1 MNEIIIEKKKKQRAR
16 KENFIANLYILPIFL
31 SFIVFA
37 AIPMVMSVLF
47 SFTSYNPI
55 KHNYFFSV
63 FPEIFNGIEWY
74 KALFTNL
81 AYSESFKNACLN
93 TLFYLFEVPIS
104 ITIGAFFAWLINS
117 KNICGGKIYKMLFY
131 VPVVSSAVAV
141 NLVWRYIFDHDYGIV
156 NQMLNTTTI
165 YWLRDPILVKIAIN
179 IKNVWARIGACII
192 LISATMDTVD
202 QSIYEAADI
211 DGAGEIKKF
220 FKLTL
225 PHLVPVIFYLLII
238 GINGAMQTYV
248 DSKIFAQGAY
258 EAQSLVFF
266 IWQKGIETYN
276 YGIASA
282 ASVLLSIVMFALTLL
297 QFKISQ
303 KGVNE

>member
-1 MNEIIIEKKKKQRAR
+1 MDEIIIDKKKKQRAI

-31 SFIVFA
+31 SFTVFA
-37 AIPMVMSVLF
+37 AIPMAMSVLF

-55 KHNYFFSV
+55 KHNNFFSV
-63 FPEIFNGIEWY
+63 LPEIFNGIEWY

-117 KNICGGKIYKMLFY
+117 KSIHGGKVYKMLFY

-156 NQMLNTTTI
+156 NQLLNTTTI

-202 QSIYEAADI
+202 KSIYEAADI

-220 FKLTL
+220 FRLTL

-248 DSKIFAQGAY
+248 DSKIFAEGAY

-282 ASVLLSIVMFALTLL
+282 ASVLLSIIMFALTLL

>member
-1 MNEIIIEKKKKQRAR
+1 MNEIIIEKKRRQRAR
-16 KENFIANLYILPIFL
+16 KENLIANLYILPIFL
-31 SFIVFA
+31 TFTVFA
-37 AIPMVMSVLF
+37 AIPMLMSVLF
-47 SFTSYNPI
+47 SFTTYNPI
-55 KHNYFFSV
+55 KHNNFFSV
-63 FPEIFNGIEWY
+63 LPEIFNGIEWY

-104 ITIGAFFAWLINS
+104 ITIGAFFAWLINNS
-117 KNICGGKIYKMLFY
+117 KIRGGRVYKMLFY
-131 VPVVSSAVAV
+131 VPVVSSAVAI

-202 QSIYEAADI
+202 KAIYEAADI

-225 PHLVPVIFYLLII
+225 PHLVPVIFYLLIT
-238 GINGAMQTYV
+238 GINGAMQTYA
-248 DSKIFAQGAY
+248 DSKIFAEGAY

-266 IWQKGIETYN
+266 IWQKGIGTYN

-282 ASVLLSIVMFALTLL
+282 ASVLLSIVMFLLTLL